1 MILKSLELVGFK
13 SFVEQTHLD
22 FTKGFTAI
30 VGPNGCGKSN
40 VSDAIRWVIG
50 EQNSRLLRG
59 LKLADLI
66 FNGSETRKPVNRA
79 EINLVIG
86 NLPPG
91 LRIASV
97 RNVAEEVKIT
107 RCYYRSGESE
117 YYINGVPCRLKD
129 IVDLFLDLGITSRSM
144 TIIEQNQIQDIIT
157 AKPEERRHLLEEAAG
172 ILKFKHRKHEAQCKL
187 EISRQNLLRLGDIVQ
202 ELGRQAES
210 LKRQAAKADRYKRFK
225 LEIKELSLNLCA
237 KKTRLFRQELERIE
251 GEYRRTEEGKSLA
264 AARVSSLD
272 NEAAN
277 LKIAI
282 DDLKNAVN
290 LKREQMYELSSRIS
304 DGEHQIELRRSQ
316 IETADRDSTAATSE
330 ISQMREEVETLSGET
345 ESRRSELDRVSG
357 EIAAQEEN
365 CGRLIQ
371 ALDQEKAGLRERGEN
386 GRAAEARVMELY
398 QRISLKKN
406 ETAALQTRKQF
417 LQSQAEKLRRE
428 EDETRETL
436 EATCRA
442 VADAETDTDE
452 KSRQFESLKARQE
465 ELARQGEACKARIQE
480 HSERLAAAK
489 DQYLSQHSLL
499 NSIKDLRSRFEGFKD
514 GVKSLMAQNG
524 NGGRLPGLRDVLAD
538 VLQTPSEY
546 EPAVEAVLG
555 EKLQSVIVN
564 SYADSVEAIGYLT
577 SHRSG
582 RGSFIPI
589 RPKSVPCALIHLN
602 GNPSVLGKVKDLIQ
616 CREEYRPLIEQLLG
630 DVVLVQDLE
639 TAMAL
644 HSRPDFQGVVVTRN
658 GEVIDS
664 QGIISGGEGSGSSS
678 GLLAR
683 KREMDDLEVQV
694 AALKEELDSL
704 DRSHGERV
712 EQLRGLEENLNR
724 IRPAVQEAEIA
735 QAHSRKDLEQLKK
748 ETERLREKLSVLN
761 YEKESANF
769 EELAAEERNLE
780 RQTALAEEEKTG
792 EEERLEMLRQEL
804 EVFKAAL
811 DEKSVQAN
819 EVKVAIAS
827 LKGRRDILLSEIKRL
842 LEQQD
847 RLRQRIGQ
855 RERDLQA
862 NAAKI
867 DEHKREIELREK
879 EVLQCAREK
888 DRLGEALA
896 GEEETLEE
904 KEETLL
910 QKEQESKTVSRQV
923 QELTEALSKLD
934 LKRSAIKIQSS
945 HLAEQAFEDFN
956 VSAKEMLSLYDGEVD
971 EAETEDALR
980 VLKDKVAK
988 MGEVNLAAVS
998 EFEQMNER
1006 YGFLKRQTDDLTESV
1021 QTLQAAIETIN
1032 QTTRRR
1038 FLETFN
1044 RVDEQF
1050 QAIYARL
1057 FQGGKAR
1064 LVLCD
1069 ESDPLESGIEI
1080 SAQPPGKKMQ
1090 NLSLLSGGEKAM
1102 TAIALIF
1109 ALLKV
1114 RPSPFCL
1121 LDEVDAPLDELN
1133 VVRFQEML
1141 KELAGNTQFILIT
1154 HNQKTMS
1161 FANVLYGVTMEEKG
1175 VSKVVSVHLN

>member
-91 LRIASV
+91 LRIA
-97 RNVAEEVKIT
+97 NVQNLAEEVKIT

-117 YYINGVPCRLKD
+117 YYINGIPCRLKD
-129 IVDLFLDLGITSRSM
+129 VVDLFLDLGITSRSM

-157 AKPEERRHLLEEAAG
+157 SKPEERRHLLEEAAG

-202 ELGRQAES
+202 ELGRRAES

-225 LEIKELSLNLCA
+225 LEIKELSLNLYV
-237 KKTRLFRQELERIE
+237 KKIRLYQQELKRVE
-251 GEYRRTEEGKSLA
+251 GEYQRIQEDKSLE

-272 NEAAN
+272 NEVAN

-282 DDLKNAVN
+282 DELKNAVN
-290 LKREQMYELSSRIS
+290 LKRERMYELASRIG

-316 IETADRDSTAATSE
+316 IETAAQDSSAATQE
-330 ISQMREEVETLSGET
+330 ISQMQEEVETLSGEA
-345 ESRRSELDRVSG
+345 EDRRAELSRVSG

-371 ALDQEKAGLRERGEN
+371 ALDQDKILLRQKEET
-386 GRAAEARVMELY
+386 GRAVEERIMELY

-417 LQSQAEKLRRE
+417 LQSQAEKLRGE
-428 EDETRETL
+428 EEQTRETL
-436 EATCRA
+436 EKACRA
-442 VADAETDTDE
+442 TADAETDYGE
-452 KSRQFESLKARQE
+452 KLRRFESLKARQE
-465 ELARQGEACKARIQE
+465 DLMRQGEACKAKLQE

-489 DQYLSQHSLL
+489 DRYLSQHSLL
-499 NSIKDLRSRFEGFKD
+499 NSIKDLRARFEGFKD

-524 NGGRLPGLRDVLAD
+524 NGGRLRGLRDVLAD

-564 SYADSVEAIGYLT
+564 SYADSVEAIGYLK

-589 RPKSVPCALIHLN
+589 HPKSVPVVPIHLN
-602 GNPSVLGKVKDLIQ
+602 GNPAVLGKMKDLIQ

-639 TAMAL
+639 TAMTL
-644 HSRPDFQGVVVTRN
+644 HTRPDFRGVVVTRN

-664 QGIISGGEGSGSSS
+664 QGVISGGEGSGGSA

-683 KREMDDLEVQV
+683 KREMDDLAVQV
-694 AALKEELDSL
+694 AALKQELDSL
-704 DRSHGERV
+704 DRLHGELTG
-712 EQLRGLEENLNR
+712 QLSGLEENINQ
-724 IRPAVQEAEIA
+724 IRPAVHEAEIA
-735 QAHSRKDLEQLKK
+735 QANSRKDLEQLKK
-748 ETERLREKLSVLN
+748 ETERLREKLSVLD
-761 YEKESANF
+761 YERESANF
-769 EELAAEERNLE
+769 GELAAEEQALARD
-780 RQTALAEEEKTG
+780 TALAEEEKTG
-792 EEERLEMLRQEL
+792 EEERLETLRKDLQ
-804 EVFKAAL
+804 VFKEAL
-811 DEKSVQAN
+811 EEKSAQAN

-827 LKGRRDILLSEIKRL
+827 LQGRRDILLLDINRL
-842 LEQQD
+842 LQQQD
-847 RLRQRIGQ
+847 SLRRRIEQ
-855 RERDLQA
+855 RERDLQG

-867 DEHKREIELREK
+867 DAHKEEIESREK

-888 DRLGEALA
+888 DRLAEELA
-896 GEEETLEE
+896 GEEENLGE
-904 KEETLL
+904 KEETLRRE
-910 QKEQESKTVSRQV
+910 EQESRTVSKRV

-934 LKRSAIKIQSS
+934 LKRSEIKIQSS

-956 VSAKEMLSLYDGEVD
+956 VSVKEMLSLYDGEVD
-971 EAETEDALR
+971 EAETEEALR
-980 VLKDKVAK
+980 TLKDKIAK

-998 EFEQMNER
+998 EFEQTNER
-1006 YGFLKRQTDDLTESV
+1006 HGFLKRQTDDLAESV
-1021 QTLQAAIETIN
+1021 RILQTAIETIN
-1032 QTTRRR
+1032 RTTRRR
-1038 FLETFN
+1038 FLETFHQ
-1044 RVDEQF
+1044 VDEQF

-1057 FQGGKAR
+1057 FQGGKAQ

-1069 ESDPLESGIEI
+1069 ESDPLESGVEI

-1102 TAIALIF
+1102 TAIALVF

-1133 VVRFQEML
+1133 VVRFQEIL
-1141 KELAGNTQFILIT
+1141 KELAGDTQFILIT